1 MSLFG
6 GEPGQGLGL
15 PDPEREN
22 ALLVGIIDAIS
33 SGPSLG
39 PLAGKV
45 ARLIVAATATDVCFV
60 YVLDDGGGALTLTGA
75 TPPYDGQV
83 GKIRLPVGEGVT
95 GWVASHR
102 SPAVL
107 ASGKEADPRYRY
119 FPELGGREYT
129 SMVSVPMESGHT
141 GLVGV
146 LNVHTRQ
153 RRDFTDRDVRL
164 LSSIGALVAGAV
176 HQARLHRRLA
186 AKEQAA
192 ERFAEQVIAA
202 QEAERRRLAGEI
214 HDGITQRLVS
224 LAYHLD
230 AAAAAAAGGGGSG
243 GEGSGDGG
251 PGDGG
256 PGDGGPGD
264 GGLRG
269 GGLRGGD
276 SVAAGLARAR
286 ELTDLTLAEAH
297 AALAGLRPPVL
308 EDLGLGDAL
317 ASLARSIGQLPVTV
331 DADDGRLPEHMEV
344 ALYRIAQEALQN
356 VVKHARASAASVQL
370 CRSASRAVLRVT
382 DDGRGFD
389 VASRPDDASSYGLAS
404 MAERAELIG
413 GRLTVTSRPGVGTTV
428 TASVPL
434 APADPAAGASAGT
447 AAPGS
452 LPAEF
457 PQPGVIDAE
466 VVRDLVDDGPPHL
479 FGDLVLGPADRADG
493 QPVDR
498 DAVRQHPRVAG
509 CRAAGERDPLV
520 KPEQPARPR
529 TVLDGHGDVAH
540 QLPEFGRQPVE
551 CGADHFLE
559 TLRLDLDHQPIVGRR
574 PGHAPAR
581 FATPGTLEGRGGRR
595 GPPGPSV

>member
-1 MSLFG
+1 VSLFG

-75 TPPYDGQV
+75 TPPYDRQV

-129 SMVSVPMESGHT
+129 SMVSVPMESGLT

-146 LNVHTRQ
+146 LNVHTRE

-230 AAAAAAAGGGGSG
+230 AAAAAAGAATAGGDRGGGGSG
-243 GEGSGDGG
+243 ADGSG
-251 PGDGG
+251 GDGSG
-256 PGDGGPGD
+256 GDGSVADGSGGD
-264 GGLRG
+264 G
-269 GGLRGGD
+269 
-276 SVAAGLARAR
+276 SVAGQLARAR

-317 ASLARSIGQLPVTV
+317 ASLARSIGQLPVSV

-434 APADPAAGASAGT
+434 VPAGPAAG
-447 AAPGS
+447 
-452 LPAEF
+452 
-457 PQPGVIDAE
+457 
-466 VVRDLVDDGPPHL
+466 
-479 FGDLVLGPADRADG
+479 
-493 QPVDR
+493 
-498 DAVRQHPRVAG
+498 
-509 CRAAGERDPLV
+509 
-520 KPEQPARPR
+520 
-529 TVLDGHGDVAH
+529 
-540 QLPEFGRQPVE
+540 
-551 CGADHFLE
+551 
-559 TLRLDLDHQPIVGRR
+559 
-574 PGHAPAR
+574 
-581 FATPGTLEGRGGRR
+581 
-595 GPPGPSV
+595 